1 MTNKIL
7 LLATF
12 SVLSLMTLAGT
23 AYASSVAQRFDAGES
38 GIVGGAIVSVAD
50 KGGSSAVLAT
60 VSNRSRLVGVVS
72 KQASLE
78 LGDDTVGVVVNGA
91 AATLVS
97 TFNGDIKA
105 GDRITASPI
114 AGVGMK
120 ATEAAM
126 VVGTAQNDLDL
137 TNTEERTVTGTAGNK
152 KTVKIGAVPMLV
164 APAYYEAS
172 TAGTAK
178 TASSQLQLF
187 ASNLAGHT
195 VSPVRVLVAGVV
207 ILVLVA
213 AVLVLIYTSVRA
225 SMVAIGRNPLSKSA
239 VYRSLYQVGVAAMGV
254 SAFTVIMVYLIL
266 TT

>member
-12 SVLSLMTLAGT
+12 SILSLATLAGT

-38 GIVGGAIVSVAD
+38 GIVGGAIVSLTD
-50 KGGSSAVLAT
+50 KGSSSAVLAT
-60 VSNRSRLVGVVS
+60 LSNRSRLVGVVS

-78 LGDDTVGVVVNGA
+78 LGSKTVGVVVNGA
-91 AATLVS
+91 AVTLVS
-97 TFNGDIKA
+97 TFNGDVKA

-126 VVGTAQNDLDL
+126 VVGTAQKDLDL
-137 TNTEERTVTGTAGNK
+137 AHTEERTVTGTAGNK
-152 KTVKIGAVPMLV
+152 KTVKIGAIPMFV
-164 APAYYEAS
+164 TPTYYEAS
-172 TAGTAK
+172 TDGAAK
-178 TASSQLQLF
+178 TAASQLQLF
-187 ASNLAGHT
+187 ADNLAGHT

-207 ILVLVA
+207 ILVLITGV
-213 AVLVLIYTSVRA
+213 VVLIYTSLRA
-225 SMVAIGRNPLSKSA
+225 SVVAIGRNPLSKSA
-239 VYRSLYQVGVAAMGV
+239 VYRSLFEVGVAALGV
-254 SAFTVIMVYLIL
+254 SAFAVIMVYLIL